1 MKSLA
6 RLLLKLLCR
15 IYPIERGKFKI
26 LNEIYFKYLAPQQ
39 DTWVAAKLSYNITMR
54 LNIAEFLQAHI
65 FLFGSYELPTIKF
78 IRSYLTTGD
87 VCFDI
92 GAQIGY
98 LSLAM
103 AVSGNKNVFV
113 YSFEPEPKNLERF
126 SENIRLNS
134 LTNVNLIS
142 KAVSNNVDQLKLYMS
157 RDHNAGTHSIIKD
170 DPNVTEEFVVVDAT
184 TIDNIIHEQ
193 EIDRLDLVKIDVEG
207 AELEVVEGATVTLK
221 IFKPTLIIELSESIQ
236 QTRNYS
242 TVTFKSK
249 MSEFGYL
256 PFTLTDAG
264 KLRPVANS
272 FVHQMDNVV
281 FVHSDNMDRVS
292 SLINHE

>member
-26 LNEIYFKYLAPQQ
+26 LIEIYFKYLVPQQ
-39 DTWVAAKLSYNITMR
+39 DTWVDTKLSYNITMR
-54 LNIAEFLQAHI
+54 LNITEFLQAHLY
-65 FLFGSYELPTIKF
+65 LFGSYELPTIKF
-78 IRSYLTTGD
+78 IRSYLAKGG
-87 VCFDI
+87 VCFDV

-103 AVSGNKNVFV
+103 AVSGNKNVLV

-126 SENIRLNS
+126 NDNIRLNS
-134 LTNVNLIS
+134 ISNVNLIS
-142 KAVSNNVDQLKLYMS
+142 KAVSNNIDQLKLYMS
-157 RDHNAGTHSIIKD
+157 RDHNAGTHSIIRE
-170 DPNVTEEFVVVDAT
+170 DPNVTEDYVVVDAT
-184 TIDNIIHEQ
+184 TIDTFVHEQ
-193 EIDRLDLVKIDVEG
+193 EFHQLDLIKIDVEG
-207 AELEVVEGATVTLK
+207 AELEVVEGANETLK

-236 QTRNYS
+236 KTRNYS

-249 MSEFGYL
+249 MSEVGYL

-281 FVHSDNMDRVS
+281 FVHSDNMGHVS